1 MTWRLLVG
9 VASALALAAC
19 VDPPE
24 PPEGPWFSEEARQRG
39 IDFVHRS
46 GFAERPLL
54 PEIVGGGA
62 ALADVDGDG
71 DLDAYLVQSGWRLD
85 GSAQD
90 REAAPGNV
98 LYINRGD
105 GHFAAH
111 PDAAAD
117 TGYGMGVAPGDY
129 DNDGDVDFYVTN
141 VGANALLRNDGT
153 GRFEN
158 VAVEA
163 GVADPSWGTGA
174 AFMDFDVD
182 GDLDLFVVN
191 YIDWSLA
198 TEKDCRSR
206 GKRTYCSP
214 TTYNAPAMDRLFR
227 NEGDGTFTDATVQA
241 GIHRAYG
248 NGLGIATADFNDD
261 GLVDVFVANDKTVNQ
276 LWLNEG
282 GLVFEEAAADWG
294 CAVDEHGIAKAGMGV
309 GAADVDED
317 GDRDLLVV
325 NLGGETD
332 SYFRNEFGHF
342 EDASATMGLGAQ
354 SRRFT
359 RFGLAL
365 ADFDNDG
372 ALDIYQANGKVD
384 GDVDAAE
391 DPFAEPN
398 VLYWLGYR
406 GEEAGAGS
414 QYSNEWE
421 RVFRLMPNGGTAT
434 PLVHTS
440 RAVAVGDVNGDG
452 GQDLL
457 VVNRDSPAYLL
468 MNRLRKRGDWIRF
481 RVLDGGRDALGATVS
496 MALGKH
502 DSRRRERDVQVASS
516 YLAGNEPHVHFG
528 TRAQLAYDVRVR
540 WPGGEEE
547 AFGDFPTRMTAV
559 LRRGGGGTGLGVAI
573 RSQAHGEVGRFE

>member
-1 MTWRLLVG
+1 MTWRSVLG
-9 VASALALAAC
+9 AALAIALAAC
-19 VDPPE
+19 SERGPPD
-24 PPEGPWFSEEARQRG
+24 GPWFRDEAEQRG

-62 ALADVDGDG
+62 ALADVDNDG

-90 REAAPGNV
+90 RAAAPGNV

-105 GHFAAH
+105 GHFTAR

-153 GRFEN
+153 GVFEN
-158 VAVEA
+158 VAVAA
-163 GVADPSWGTGA
+163 GVADPGWGTGA
-174 AFMDFDVD
+174 AFMDFDID
-182 GDLDLFVVN
+182 GDLDLFLVN

-227 NEGDGTFTDATVQA
+227 NNGDGTFTDATVQA

-248 NGLGIATADFNDD
+248 NGLGIVTADFNDD

-282 GLVFEEAAADWG
+282 GLAFKEVAAQWG

-309 GAADVDED
+309 GAADVDDD

-332 SYFRNEFGHF
+332 SYFRNEGGHF
-342 EDASATMGLGAQ
+342 RDASAATGLGAQ
-354 SRRFT
+354 SRRYT
-359 RFGLAL
+359 RFGIAL

-372 ALDIYQANGKVD
+372 ALDLYQANGKVD
-384 GDVDAAE
+384 GDADADE
-391 DPFAEPN
+391 DAFAEPN
-398 VLYWLGYR
+398 VVYWRGYIKDR
-406 GEEAGAGS
+406 GT
-414 QYSNEWE
+414 
-421 RVFRLMPNGGTAT
+421 VFTAIPNGGTRT

-440 RAVAVGDVNGDG
+440 RAVAVGDVDGDG

-457 VVNRDSPAYLL
+457 VVNRDAPAYLL

-496 MALGKH
+496 IVP
-502 DSRRRERDVQVASS
+502 SRYNTPHRERDVQVASS

-528 TRAQLAYDVRVR
+528 LLGRRGSRLVHDVRVR

-547 AFGDFPTRMTAV
+547 DFGDFPAGMTAV
-559 LRRGGGGTGLGVAI
+559 LRRGAGGTGLGVGI
-573 RSQAHGEVGRFE
+573 GLPTRHEDVVR